1 MRGALI
7 VLGLLAIGLAFVCY
21 LRGGTA
27 LLLDGLRAGLR
38 GVGPLLPMLV
48 LMFALAGFAEV
59 LLPRQLVATWLS
71 DSSGIRGLGLAVLL
85 GIVTPGG
92 GPIGLPI
99 AASLLRAGAGAGVI
113 VTYLSSM
120 ALLSF
125 VRVPLELGIYGLRL
139 TLLRIVCCLPLPFI
153 AGFVAQHL
161 NRLAS
166 LLLERLPQ

>member
-1 MRGALI
+1 MRGALV

-71 DSSGIRGLGLAVLL
+71 ESSGIKGLSIAVLL
-85 GIVTPGG
+85 GIVTRVGTDWAAHRRLAAAGRGG
-92 GPIGLPI
+92 
-99 AASLLRAGAGAGVI
+99 RGVI

-139 TLLRIVCCLPLPFI
+139 TLLRIVCCLPLPFRRWLRRAAPQSPGQSA
-153 AGFVAQHL
+153 AGP
-161 NRLAS
+161 
-166 LLLERLPQ
+166 PQ